1 MMLKTMLTAR
11 SGGAFFSEKNCAPS
25 FRGRARKAL
34 GKAANSLADNREDVA
49 LFLGMSAWITV
60 MAAFACIG

>member
-11 SGGAFFSEKNCAPS
+11 SGGAFFSKKNCAPS
-25 FRGRARKAL
+25 FRGMARKTL
-34 GKAANSLADNREDVA
+34 GKAANSLADNREDIA

>member
-1 MMLKTMLTAR
+1 MMSKLMSSAW
-11 SGGAFFSEKNCAPS
+11 SEAPEFSQKNCAPS

-34 GKAANSLADNREDVA
+34 VKAIASVADNREDIA
-49 LFLGMSAWITV
+49 LFLGMSAWIAA

>member
-25 FRGRARKAL
+25 FRGQTRKAL
-34 GKAANSLADNREDVA
+34 SKAANSLSDNREDIA
-49 LFLGMSAWITV
+49 LFLGMSAWIAV

>member
-1 MMLKTMLTAR
+1 MLKTMLTAR
-11 SGGAFFSEKNCAPS
+11 SGGAIFSKKNCAPS
-25 FRGRARKAL
+25 FRGRARMAL
-34 GKAANSLADNREDVA
+34 GKAANSLADNREDIA

>member
-11 SGGAFFSEKNCAPS
+11 SGGAFFSKKNCAPS
-25 FRGRARKAL
+25 FRGRARMAL
-34 GKAANSLADNREDVA
+34 GKAANSLADNREDIA
-49 LFLGMSAWITV
+49 LFLGMSAWIAA

>member
-1 MMLKTMLTAR
+1 MMSKLMSSAW
-11 SGGAFFSEKNCAPS
+11 SEAPEFSQKNCAPS
-25 FRGRARKAL
+25 FRGQARKAL
-34 GKAANSLADNREDVA
+34 GKAANSLADNREDIA

>member
-1 MMLKTMLTAR
+1 MLKTMLTAR
-11 SGGAFFSEKNCAPS
+11 SGGAFFSKKNCAPS

-34 GKAANSLADNREDVA
+34 GKAIASVADNREDIA

>member
-11 SGGAFFSEKNCAPS
+11 SGGAFFSKKNCAPS

-34 GKAANSLADNREDVA
+34 GKAANSLADNREDIV
-49 LFLGMSAWITV
+49 LFLGMSAWIAA
-60 MAAFACIG
+60 MAVFACIG

>member
-11 SGGAFFSEKNCAPS
+11 SGGAFFSKKNCAPS
-25 FRGRARKAL
+25 FRGRARMAL

>member
-11 SGGAFFSEKNCAPS
+11 SGGAFFSKKNCAPS

-34 GKAANSLADNREDVA
+34 GKAANSLADSREDVA